1 MIRITAWCAAVAAAL
16 VIGFFCGAGKALF
29 FILVL
34 LAAAGAGLN
43 FAAKKSIRCELIS
56 EKAVKKGALEL
67 SLRIFGRGIIKGVL
81 VSEDIITRERTETEV
96 CFSATVSGV
105 EFNVSAYCPHSTRL
119 SLGFEKLRRYDV
131 FGLTS
136 CRLDDVFIGEVSVK
150 PAAEISG
157 TKGPEHDVSE
167 PDVNEPDV
175 NEPDGSRE
183 YAEGDDLRLI
193 NHKLTHRFG
202 KPYVRVF
209 SRVRDVH
216 TASVNDDQKN
226 GAVTLKASA
235 VQKDENRFL
244 AAAYEAAVS
253 ALLALLLA
261 RLSGADISYPF
272 CLAVFFGTVFFSRS
286 LCAAERI
293 TVRLMSFAPLVISSA
308 AAAVLHDRLA
318 GELACLANS
327 AGIRASV
334 KALEIFLPFAAEE
347 CRLFIVPAA
356 AAGFL
361 SAVSAVAPDRFF
373 SAAAGAV
380 CLAMCVY
387 FSETGITAVL
397 LLTLCTAWLLR
408 YGKKY
413 SGGYAVIVI
422 FTVFAAVFAL
432 RLGAFD
438 ACLRSSGDS
447 RLSTEIEV
455 VMEDPH
461 PLYLREETEAPRV
474 DENEAVDYSKDFYRL
489 YHNGFYPAL
498 QCRSLYSAA
507 GVQAETSKVTVN
519 VKEGELKYPLVTY
532 GAYSTDK
539 LVPDELSIGGDRLL
553 GEPSFYSFEVF
564 SGSLTDSVQIASQL
578 GFGNND
584 PQADAY
590 LGCESIYSGFCR
602 REYSDLGEIPSDFS
616 ADNSVGTVQ
625 KLKSIKEYVMKSCG
639 SKDAEDSLSEKAD
652 LAELTVSLARYCS
665 IPARLCE
672 GYYIPLS
679 ETEKL
684 SQNEAVTVTEKNR
697 HTWAE
702 VYLNRVGWIPLE
714 TYPEYANDT
723 EAFDPYGNSGNAQK
737 GEPEEN
743 KQSVKTDTE
752 ETASAQQA
760 EDKAE
765 KTESKLSVRIFIL
778 TGLLCILL
786 WLACSALYRAVRKAP
801 IRSGQPEKAALRAH
815 LLGVKL
821 IGSLIG
827 AENLT
832 PENAEKK
839 LLDKFGTEFCSAYR
853 SSESVYERL
862 LFSQN
867 GIETGGERACK
878 DLYRLAGEAYKRNVP
893 ALKRL
898 VRFLTFR

>member
-56 EKAVKKGALEL
+56 EKAVKDGVAEL
-67 SLRIFGRGIIKGVL
+67 SLRIFGRGLIKGVL
-81 VSEDIITRERTETEV
+81 VSEDIITRKRTETEV
-96 CFSATVSGV
+96 LISAAASGTEV
-105 EFNVSAYCPHSTRL
+105 NVSVYCSDNTRL
-119 SLGFEKLRRYDV
+119 TLGFEKLRRYDA

-136 CRLDDVFIGEVSVK
+136 CRLDDVFIGEASFK
-150 PAAEISG
+150 PVAETGS
-157 TKGPEHDVSE
+157 ENASE
-167 PDVNEPDV
+167 PDVS
-175 NEPDGSRE
+175 EPDGSRE
-183 YAEGDDLRLI
+183 YADGDDLRLI

-209 SRVRDVH
+209 SRVHDVH
-216 TASVNDDQKN
+216 TASVNDDDQKN
-226 GAVTLKASA
+226 GTVTLRAAA
-235 VQKDENRFL
+235 VQRDENRFL
-244 AAAYEAAVS
+244 SAAYEAAVS
-253 ALLALLLA
+253 ALLALLCA
-261 RLSGADISYPF
+261 RLSGADISYLF
-272 CLAVFFGTVFFSRS
+272 CLAIFFGAVFFSRS
-286 LCAAERI
+286 LCAAKRI
-293 TVRLMSFAPLVISSA
+293 TVRLMSFAPIVISA
-308 AAAVLHDRLA
+308 AAAAVFHERFA

-327 AGIRASV
+327 VGIRASV
-334 KALEIFLPFAAEE
+334 RTLEIFLPFAAEE

-356 AAGFL
+356 AAGLF
-361 SAVSAVAPDRFF
+361 SAVSAVTSDRFF
-373 SAAAGAV
+373 AAVIGTV

-387 FSETGITAVL
+387 FSETGITAIL
-397 LLTLCTAWLLR
+397 LLTLCAAGILR

-422 FTVFAAVFAL
+422 FTALAAVCAL

-438 ACLRSSGDS
+438 VGMRSSGES
-447 RLSTEIEV
+447 RRSTEIEV
-455 VMEDPH
+455 VMEDPR
-461 PLYLREETEAPRV
+461 PIYLREETEAPKV
-474 DENEAVDYSKDFYRL
+474 DEKEAVDYSKDFYRL

-498 QCRSLYSAA
+498 QCRDLYSAA
-507 GVQAETSKVTVN
+507 GVQAETSKITVN
-519 VKEGELKYPLVTY
+519 VKEGELSYPLVTY
-532 GAYSTDK
+532 GAYSADK
-539 LVPDELSIGGDRLL
+539 LVPDKLSIGGDRLL

-602 REYSDLGEIPSDFS
+602 REYSDLGVIPPDFS

-625 KLKSIKEYVMKSCG
+625 NLKSIKEYVMKSCG
-639 SKDAEDSLSEKAD
+639 SKDAADSFSEKVEC
-652 LAELTVSLARYCS
+652 AELTVSLARYCS

-714 TYPEYANDT
+714 TCPEYADDI
-723 EAFDPYGNSGNAQK
+723 EAFDPYGNSGNTQRE
-737 GEPEEN
+737 EPEDKKLPE
-743 KQSVKTDTE
+743 KTETE
-752 ETASAQQA
+752 ETALAKRA

-765 KTESKLSVRIFIL
+765 KTESRLSVRIFIL

-786 WLACSALYRAVRKAP
+786 WLACAALYRAVRKAP

-815 LLGVKL
+815 LLGMKL
-821 IGSLIG
+821 MGSLIG

-839 LLDKFGTEFCSAYR
+839 LTEKFGTELCSAYR

-867 GIETGGERACK
+867 GIEPGGERACK
-878 DLYRLAGEAYKRNVP
+878 DLYRLAGEVYKRNVP
-893 ALKRL
+893 ARKRL